1 MAAAPACSIGSRVS
15 APRPLNRTAAGLLPG
30 IGLGQIDVGEIDC
43 DDDAVDILRRQVP
56 IGSMAGA
63 AAGMICCGF
72 AIQPPPCN
80 GRRTLNG
87 NAAPDPGGKNVQ
99 PGDVFAQVP
108 TPVTAEFRDIRTW
121 ANLHDERSGL
131 YLYADFRIVT
141 EGAPHRSAS
150 SPELGNSAR
159 RTALRIWHQH

>member
-1 MAAAPACSIGSRVS
+1 
-15 APRPLNRTAAGLLPG
+15 
-30 IGLGQIDVGEIDC
+30 
-43 DDDAVDILRRQVP
+43 
-56 IGSMAGA
+56 MAGA

-99 PGDVFAQVP
+99 PGDVFEQLP

-131 YLYADFRIVT
+131 YLYADFRIVA
-141 EGAPHRSAS
+141 EGSPHRSAS

-159 RTALRIWHQH
+159 RTALRIWHQP